1 MKAILKTISAKDDL
15 DYDEFFNSEKNIEK
29 RHNLISELRKA
40 LAPNFRPSVN
50 QLTDWLKTLHKSRR
64 AARRIMKSG
73 KGLVEKRRIH
83 NNNRVHDVSK

>member
-29 RHNLISELRKA
+29 RRNLISELRKA

-50 QLTDWLKTLHKSRR
+50 QLTDWLKTLHKSR
-64 AARRIMKSG
+64 
-73 KGLVEKRRIH
+73 
-83 NNNRVHDVSK
+83 

>member
-29 RHNLISELRKA
+29 RRNLISELRKA

-50 QLTDWLKTLHKSRR
+50 QLTDWLKMLYKSRR
-64 AARRIMKSG
+64 VAQRIIKSG
-73 KGLVEKRRIH
+73 KGLVEKCRIH